1 MKKLVEK
8 YGGRRFVKTAVAGSA
23 VLASVS
29 PVAFATGEGTTETA
43 TITSLITSNWPDF
56 VALFGN
62 IWSLMT
68 ANPLL
73 AFLTTVGIA
82 AAGFRVFRMARR
94 AARR

>member
-1 MKKLVEK
+1 MKELIQK
-8 YGGRRFVKTAVAGSA
+8 YGGQRLVKTAVAGSA
-23 VLASVS
+23 VLAFLS
-29 PVAFATGEGTTETA
+29 PVAFATGGETTTA
-43 TITSLITSNWPDF
+43 TISSLISSNWPDF
-56 VALFGN
+56 ITLFGN

-82 AAGFRVFRMARR
+82 AAGFRIFRMARR

>member
-1 MKKLVEK
+1 MKKLIQK
-8 YGGRRFVKTAVAGSA
+8 YGGQRFVKMAVVGSA
-23 VLASVS
+23 ALASLS
-29 PVAFATGEGTTETA
+29 PVAFATGEGTTTA
-43 TITSLITSNWPDF
+43 TISSLISSNWPDF
-56 VALFGN
+56 ITLFGN

-82 AAGFRVFRMARR
+82 AAGFRIFRMARR